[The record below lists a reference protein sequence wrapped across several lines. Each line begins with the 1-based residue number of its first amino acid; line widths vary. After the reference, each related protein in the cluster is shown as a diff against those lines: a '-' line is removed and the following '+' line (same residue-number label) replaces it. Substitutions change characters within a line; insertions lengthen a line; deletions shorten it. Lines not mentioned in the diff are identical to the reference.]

1 MKVITIAALVAVL
14 MLFGTYAYAGGGY
27 DCNNGGRY
35 EDNNNGTV
43 TDCRT
48 GLIWLKNAKCPDQAG
63 GVTPTAGELTWHD
76 AMKWVAG
83 LHNGLCGL
91 SDGSAGGDW
100 RLPTKTE
107 WMAMVQSAN
116 NQGIANP
123 SMTNDAGTA
132 KWGTGTSSFTNVQS
146 YYYWSSTTDTTDTT
160 KAWDVYLMSGVMTD
174 DDKATG
180 SFIWP
185 VRGGQSRSIGSV
197 RIE

>member
-1 MKVITIAALVAVL
+1 MKVIKITVL
-14 MLFGTYAYAGGGY
+14 LAIMMLFGTCAYAV

-48 GLIWLKNAKCPDQAG
+48 GLVWLKNAGCTDEAG
-63 GVTPTAGELTWHD
+63 GVTPVDGELAWHD

-83 LHNGLCGL
+83 LGNSICGL
-91 SDGSAGGDW
+91 ADGSSAGDW

-107 WMAMVQSAN
+107 WMAMVQSAR
-116 NQGIANP
+116 NQTITNP
-123 SMTNDAGTA
+123 ALTNDAGTA
-132 KWGTGTSSFTNVQS
+132 KWGTGTSSFTYVQS
-146 YYYWSSTTDTTDTT
+146 YYYWSSTTDTTNTT

-185 VRGGQSRSIGSV
+185 VRDGQSRSIGTL